1 MNNIDKLKEE
11 RDNLGFA
18 SEMLKSLKETIKRQ
32 YIIILLL
39 ICAIVIQFSFYTYER
54 LQYDYVSH
62 DESESTYNYTQTGEG
77 FNNIVINSEEV
88 YSSYGANIESNEEE
102 INN

>member
-1 MNNIDKLKEE
+1 MNNLDKLKEE

-32 YIIILLL
+32 YIIIICL
-39 ICAIVIQFSFYTYER
+39 ICAIVLQFGLYTYER
-54 LQYDYVSH
+54 LQYDYVSY
-62 DESESTYNYTQTGEG
+62 DETESVYTYTQTGEG

-88 YSSYGANIESNEEE
+88 YSSYGTDIESNE
-102 INN
+102 